1 MAAGSFTDHLDGHE
15 SIVPTRPLV
24 TMASFCGAPSE
35 RQNEQ
40 DSIRSSYEVRAALY
54 LRWQEARE
62 KHRRDNH
69 ILADTMKY
77 AIGIYEHSP
86 AGFADLQHDPA
97 KPVSFKRVRGC
108 GSTLGSVTP
117 AMLTKDSGVVVQG
130 GLAQCGSVWAC
141 PVCSAKIQAR
151 RSDEIRQG
159 IEWAHAH
166 ELQVQL
172 LTLTAR
178 HDRSDRLD
186 DLMPRMAAA
195 YADMKRG
202 RLYRR
207 IAAEAGVMED
217 GRARM
222 VRAVEMTHGKHG
234 WHVHYHILVMSEKG
248 LPDAEL
254 RAAWVRQLVHHG
266 FIDGEDAKAY
276 ADATAHAMDLRTVG
290 ADAASVAAVSDYLC
304 KDDQSVWYIDG
315 EEVRLDDTGEAAR
328 RRSIEGAA
336 RELGLSN
343 TKLGRQKNRTPFQI
357 LRDII
362 VADIDDD
369 AAFARDVRLIIE
381 YLLATKG
388 KKQIFWSRG
397 LKAEVGI
404 KDMSDEEIVDDEK
417 EESQILW
424 GLTRPHWN
432 ALRKGGFVTDYL
444 KDVAQTKDI
453 VAVQAF
459 FDCMFPRAG
468 LPRVLSATDT
478 RRIWEAERQ
487 ARQAAAARYRA
498 GESAPN
504 MTAEEKTSVFVDLHP
519 WSREGEARREAARQ
533 RAAANEAQRA
543 RRSTG
548 VEYQQQLTLA
558 LALDEA

>member
-1 MAAGSFTDHLDGHE
+1 MAAGNFADYLDGHA
-15 SIVPTRPLV
+15 SIAPSTPLV
-24 TMASFCGAPSE
+24 TMAGFCGAPSE
-35 RQNEQ
+35 RKDEPF
-40 DSIRSSYEVRAALY
+40 SVSSSYEVRAALY
-54 LRWQEARE
+54 LRWQQARE

-77 AIGIYEHSP
+77 AIGIYEYSP

-166 ELQVQL
+166 DFQVQL

-207 IAAEAGVMED
+207 IAAEAGVSED

-266 FIDGEDAKAY
+266 FVDGEDAKAY

-290 ADAASVAAVSDYLC
+290 ADEASVAAISDYLC

-315 EEVRLDDTGEAAR
+315 EKVELDNTGEGAKR
-328 RRSIEGAA
+328 RAIEGAA

-388 KKQIFWSRG
+388 KKQVFWSRG

-417 EESQILW
+417 EESTILW

-444 KDVAQTKDI
+444 KDVAQTKD
-453 VAVQAF
+453 VMAVQAF
-459 FDCMFPRAG
+459 FDCMFPTAK
-468 LPRVLSATDT
+468 LPRVLSAADT
-478 RRIWEAERQ
+478 KRIWDAEKQ
-487 ARQAAAARYRA
+487 ARLAAAARYRA
-498 GESAPN
+498 GESTPN
-504 MTAEEKTSVFVDLHP
+504 LTPEEKESVFVDLHP
-519 WSREGEARREAARQ
+519 WSREGEARRQAARQ
-533 RAAANEAQRA
+533 RAAANEAQQR

-548 VEYQQQLTLA
+548 VEYQHQLSLTL
-558 LALDEA
+558 DES